1 MPRMKNQSH
10 RMKVISKHHR
20 KRRTTARKRSLKSSD
35 DVAGRNNN
43 GRSETIYHHQK
54 FEPSNL
60 TVAAATAF
68 TEMLRYKDLMK
79 MSVRRGC
86 YKYIVLCL
94 SRSFC
99 FFFFFNVLLLLFPT
113 FNLLLSS
120 TSFSHFFLTAHRQ
133 SSDQNSTA
141 LACDGKIA
149 ATKVQKRSDPN
160 SRKLHYHLSLLFS
173 STFLF
178 HYLALIGG

>member
-1 MPRMKNQSH
+1 MPRMNNQSH

-99 FFFFFNVLLLLFPT
+99 FFFFFNVLLLLFPIQPPPLLHLFLSFFFHSPST
-113 FNLLLSS
+113 EQRPEFNG
-120 TSFSHFFLTAHRQ
+120 T
-133 SSDQNSTA
+133 
-141 LACDGKIA
+141 G
-149 ATKVQKRSDPN
+149 V
-160 SRKLHYHLSLLFS
+160 
-173 STFLF
+173 
-178 HYLALIGG
+178 

>member
-1 MPRMKNQSH
+1 MLFFLNFYISTHHLHSSNRLIQPTHPTDSSNRLIQPTHPTDMPRMNNQSH

-99 FFFFFNVLLLLFPT
+99 FFFFFNVLLLLFPIQPPPLLHLFLSFFFHSPST
-113 FNLLLSS
+113 EQRPEFNG
-120 TSFSHFFLTAHRQ
+120 T
-133 SSDQNSTA
+133 
-141 LACDGKIA
+141 G
-149 ATKVQKRSDPN
+149 V
-160 SRKLHYHLSLLFS
+160 
-173 STFLF
+173 
-178 HYLALIGG
+178 

>member
-1 MPRMKNQSH
+1 MLFFPTFPQHLHSSNRLIQPTHPTDMPRMNNQSH

-86 YKYIVLCL
+86 YKYMLFNVFLVPFL
-94 SRSFC
+94 
-99 FFFFFNVLLLLFPT
+99 FFFFFNVLLLLFPIQPPPLLHLFLSFFFHSPST
-113 FNLLLSS
+113 EQRPEFNG
-120 TSFSHFFLTAHRQ
+120 T
-133 SSDQNSTA
+133 
-141 LACDGKIA
+141 G
-149 ATKVQKRSDPN
+149 V
-160 SRKLHYHLSLLFS
+160 
-173 STFLF
+173 
-178 HYLALIGG
+178 